1 MSFFAEATAP
11 AIRWSTITPD
21 DSAVLDPMPRAL
33 YAGGTGNLAL
43 EDRTGSIAVWSVVG
57 GQILPV
63 SPLRVRATDTTATNI
78 IALW

>member
-1 MSFFAEATAP
+1 MSVFAEATAP
-11 AIRWSTITPD
+11 AIRWSAVTPD
-21 DSAVLDPMPRAL
+21 DTATLDPMPRAL
-33 YAGGTGNLAL
+33 FIGGTGTVVL
-43 EDRTGSIAVWSVVG
+43 EDRTGSIAIWSVVG